1 MQHASDKYFLNG
13 VDPVIVTRYLEFE
26 TLSCEVRDITGDVQE
41 VVKSSGLCAG
51 MATIFVPGATGAVT
65 TIEYE
70 DGLVKDLGKALERL
84 FPQRIEYA
92 HNQKWHDGNG
102 HSHIRASLIGPSLT
116 VPFLNRSLSLGTWQQ
131 IVFLE
136 LDNRHRRRRIIVQI
150 MGE

>member
-1 MQHASDKYFLNG
+1 MRHACDKYFLNG
-13 VDPVIVTRYLEFE
+13 VGPVIVTKYLEFE
-26 TLSCEVRDITGDVQE
+26 TLSGEVRDITDDVQE
-41 VVKSSGLCAG
+41 AVTNSGLCAG
-51 MATIFVPGATGAVT
+51 MATVFVPGATGAVT

-84 FPQRIEYA
+84 FPQRIEYV

-102 HSHIRASLIGPSLT
+102 YSHIRAAFFGPSLG
-116 VPFLNRSLSLGTWQQ
+116 VPFSEQGLSLGAWQQ

-136 LDNRHRRRRIIVQI
+136 LDNRPRQRRIIVQI